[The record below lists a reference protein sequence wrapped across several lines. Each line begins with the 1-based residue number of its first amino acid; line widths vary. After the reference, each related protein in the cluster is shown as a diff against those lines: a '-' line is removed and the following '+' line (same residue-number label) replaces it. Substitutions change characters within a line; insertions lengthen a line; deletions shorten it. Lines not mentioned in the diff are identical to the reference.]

1 MIFEKISLHRR
12 FIACIQ
18 NIHWKVYIK
27 IMMYSSWDVRR
38 NKGFLSFWAIFC
50 PLTLP
55 KFWKNEEK
63 KNPKGIIILHLCT
76 PNDNHM
82 MYGWDMDHDRQT
94 FLSFW
99 TIFCPFTILTTWKIK
114 FLKKWK
120 KHLEIYHFT
129 QVYHDNHMMY
139 GSGDMKYNKIFCHF
153 GPFLMPFYSIK
164 NQQNLNFEKMKE
176 NVEIS
181 KFYTTVP

>member
-27 IMMYSSWDVRR
+27 IMMYSFWDVRH

-55 KFWKNEEK
+55 KFWKNEK
-63 KNPKGIIILHLCT
+63 KNKPERHHHFTLVYHKWQSYDVWLRYGAWQTDIFVIL
-76 PNDNHM
+76 D
-82 MYGWDMDHDRQT
+82 Y
-94 FLSFW
+94 FL
-99 TIFCPFTILTTWKIK
+99 PLLTTWKIK
-114 FLKKWK
+114 ILKKWK
-120 KHLEIYHFT
+120 KHQEIYHFT

-139 GSGDMKYNKIFCHF
+139 GSGDMKYNRIFCHF
-153 GPFLMPFYSIK
+153 GPFLMPFYPIK
-164 NQQNLNFEKMKE
+164 NRQNLNFEKMKE
-176 NVEIS
+176 NLEIS
-181 KFYTTVP
+181 